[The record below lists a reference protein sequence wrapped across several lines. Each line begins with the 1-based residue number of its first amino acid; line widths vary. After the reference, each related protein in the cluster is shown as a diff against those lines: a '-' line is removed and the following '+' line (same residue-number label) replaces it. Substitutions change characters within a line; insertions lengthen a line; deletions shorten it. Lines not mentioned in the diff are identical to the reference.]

1 MRRYITLSFALLIAL
16 TVVASSAYS
25 QDSQLLYIRALIEHT
40 DDIIEQAKHVVAS
53 TSHTATRSA
62 LGAASTLQNSA
73 WDWYYKASDELD
85 PTRQSNSLAQAKK
98 LTLEAR
104 DQAQGAIAAFR
115 ASQISE
121 QSETVLL
128 RKLEQLS
135 DMVDRAGENWGNDP
149 TSTRGSVMESVRSNL
164 ERAWEFYRNGQYRL
178 SLGLCNQVDQT
189 VRRIITAG
197 NVTQRDENQFERR
210 AEFVRRGIERVE
222 GHLANCS
229 APAAPALIERAREA
243 LELANQ
249 MAADG
254 KPQRAMNALQNAR
267 KLTEEAARMCRGQQS
282 LTDRYDRLLAE
293 TERIS
298 ERVRPGDEHGRRMLR
313 LIYEQLEL
321 ATGYLESENSASA
334 TAALKAASLTL
345 AQLKR
350 HISDSGI

>member
-1 MRRYITLSFALLIAL
+1 MRRYITLSFVLLIAL

-25 QDSQLLYIRALIEHT
+25 QNDQLLSIRALLERT
-40 DDIIEQAKHVVAS
+40 DDVIAQAEHVIAS
-53 TSHTATRSA
+53 TNSIGTRSA
-62 LGAASTLQNSA
+62 LGAAITLQKSA
-73 WDWYYKASDELD
+73 WDWYYKASSESN
-85 PTRQSNSLAQAKK
+85 PTVQSSLLSQARK
-98 LTLEAR
+98 LTLEAC
-104 DQAQGAIAAFR
+104 DQAQGAIAASR
-115 ASQISE
+115 KSE

-135 DMVDRAGENWGNDP
+135 DLVDRTSENWGSNP
-149 TSTRGSVMESVRSNL
+149 TATRGSVMESVRSNL

-222 GHLANCS
+222 GHLTDCS

-254 KPQRAMNALQNAR
+254 KPQMAMNALQNAR
-267 KLTEEAARMCRGQQS
+267 KLTEEAARMCRGQQN

-293 TERIS
+293 TERIA